1 MVCTPKLCI
10 CIISRVF
17 FPFLWSLFRLFCMQI
32 LSPPLTFILSYTFLL
47 WTHSFFSH
55 HYARLY
61 SITPI
66 GSLTRTFLLPSAFFI
81 FFNAQW
87 HSRVFIA
94 AGECPGRC
102 NFNSIVSCIRGMIY
116 AMHSRSCVHAH
127 SATGHEEDRRCASA
141 LSGLCR
147 RRVRYLNGV
156 VPFSFFLSFFFI
168 YSAFAST
175 TDRARRFIDWK
186 SKSEFNFGES
196 LDLYSL
202 RFIFFEKSIAHLPLY
217 ISILVLKYLILPIN
231 ATRFLYLLSKLNLA
245 DTRDGVIR
253 GRLAAR
259 SRSVIWVTSLR
270 FNDESWLFIDL
281 FARIQKGRASGPLSR
296 VSDVGTHPGEIRWGR
311 GR

>member
-1 MVCTPKLCI
+1 MVCTSKLCI
-10 CIISRVF
+10 CVISRVF
-17 FPFLWSLFRLFCMQI
+17 FSFLSSLFRFFCMQI

-127 SATGHEEDRRCASA
+127 SATGHEEDRRCALA

-156 VPFSFFLSFFFI
+156 VPFSFFLSFFFHLLRFREYDGSGKTI
-168 YSAFAST
+168 YWLEIEKRIQF
-175 TDRARRFIDWK
+175 RR
-186 SKSEFNFGES
+186 ES
-196 LDLYSL
+196 
-202 RFIFFEKSIAHLPLY
+202 RFIFSPIHILWKIDCTFAFIYFYSRAEISNSTDKRNPFSISFIEVKSRWY
-217 ISILVLKYLILPIN
+217 
-231 ATRFLYLLSKLNLA
+231 
-245 DTRDGVIR
+245 
-253 GRLAAR
+253 AR
-259 SRSVIWVTSLR
+259 RS
-270 FNDESWLFIDL
+270 D
-281 FARIQKGRASGPLSR
+281 SG
-296 VSDVGTHPGEIRWGR
+296 
-311 GR
+311 